1 MQDELRLFIP
11 FEKLRGRTLV
21 LCFLITSFVG
31 GIFPEAVMGLFF
43 YVTFFLVISPI
54 LFRSGLSYKLLF
66 GPCPKFS
73 TFRRYII
80 WVIPLFIFSIVVIY
94 LQYVLLHYLVPE
106 IADGWFFD
114 SSPSFVPPDS
124 HEELFLT
131 NVLESFTIVLI
142 APVVEEFF
150 VRGILLTRWSIKW
163 GTPQAILMSSFLFGI
178 LHADIIGAFF
188 FGYVLSILYIRT
200 KSLLIPISIHMANN
214 LIASA
219 IAFVPTPI
227 QEVPQHE
234 THFVLQESEAISLMV
249 LAVIIISW
257 AINIVWKNVPKES
270 WRVPYLADAKFLK

>member
-1 MQDELRLFIP
+1 MQDELRPFIP
-11 FEKLRGRTLV
+11 FEKLRGRTLGC
-21 LCFLITSFVG
+21 CFLITIFVC
-31 GIFPEAVMGLFF
+31 GIFTETDAVLLF
-43 YVTFFLVISPI
+43 YVIYFLLISPI
-54 LFRSGLSYKLLF
+54 LFRSGLSYKQLF
-66 GPCPKFS
+66 GPCPKLS
-73 TFRRYII
+73 TFRRYIL
-80 WVIPLFIFSIVVIY
+80 WAIPLVIFSIVVIY
-94 LQYVLLHYLVPE
+94 LQYGLLHYLVPE
-106 IADGWFFD
+106 IAEWWFVD

-124 HEELFLT
+124 HEELTT
-131 NVLESFTIVLI
+131 NVLISFNSVLI
-142 APVVEEFF
+142 TPVVEEFF

-163 GTPQAILMSSFLFGI
+163 GTPMAILMSSLLFGI
-178 LHADIIGAFF
+178 LHTDIIGAFF

-219 IAFVPTPI
+219 IQFVPTHI

-257 AINIVWKNVPKES
+257 AINIVWKNLPKEN

>member
-11 FEKLRGRTLV
+11 FEKLRGRTLGW
-21 LCFLITSFVG
+21 CFLITIFVYD
-31 GIFPEAVMGLFF
+31 IFPETVAVLFF
-43 YVTFFLVISPI
+43 YVFYFLLISPI
-54 LFRSGLSYKLLF
+54 LFRSGLSYKQLF
-66 GPCPKFS
+66 GPCPKLS
-73 TFRRYII
+73 TFRRYIL
-80 WVIPLFIFSIVVIY
+80 WAIPLVIFSIVVII

-106 IADGWFFD
+106 IADWWFDD

-124 HEELFLT
+124 HEEFRT

-163 GTPQAILMSSFLFGI
+163 GTPKAILMSSLLFGI
-178 LHADIIGAFF
+178 IHTDIIGAFF

-219 IAFVPTPI
+219 IQFVPTPI

-234 THFVLQESEAISLMV
+234 THFVLQESDAIVLMV
-249 LAVIIISW
+249 LAVIIVSW
-257 AINIVWKNVPKES
+257 AINIVWKNFPKES

>member
-1 MQDELRLFIP
+1 MQDELRPFIP

-21 LCFLITSFVG
+21 WCFVITSFVY
-31 GIFPEAVMGLFF
+31 GIFIETDAVLFF
-43 YVTFFLVISPI
+43 YVIYFLLISPI
-54 LFRSGLSYKLLF
+54 LFRSGLSYKKLF
-66 GPCPKFS
+66 GPWPKFS
-73 TFRRYII
+73 TFRRYIL
-80 WVIPLFIFSIVVIY
+80 WAIPLVIFSIVVIY
-94 LQYVLLHYLVPE
+94 LQYGLLHYLVPE
-106 IADGWFFD
+106 MADWRFVD

-124 HEELFLT
+124 HEELTT
-131 NVLESFTIVLI
+131 NVLASFTIVLI

-163 GTPQAILMSSFLFGI
+163 GTPKAILMSSILFGI
-178 LHADIIGAFF
+178 IHTDIIGAFF

-219 IAFVPTPI
+219 IQFIPTPM
-227 QEVPQHE
+227 QEDPQHE
-234 THFVLQESEAISLMV
+234 THFVLQESEAILLMV

-257 AINIVWKNVPKES
+257 AINIVWKNFPKES